1 MIILLA
7 LGIELSPAHAV
18 ITGPLL
24 AAMPALASLTMGP
37 KGTLSAAAGAFT
49 VTVLTATLHHSWG
62 GQVYSNLIS
71 LLVVSAASV
80 TMSNAVRTRR
90 QSELNQVR
98 RVAEAAQRVLLRPV
112 PPRLGPVQ
120 MASKY
125 LAAETG
131 AQIGGDL
138 YEAVHTRYGVRMI
151 VGDVRGKGLP
161 AVRLAAAVLGAFREA
176 AHYDEDLAE
185 VVNHCAAALERERA
199 ALSAVDQA
207 EEDNLTEDFVT
218 ALVAQVSDAFVVE
231 VLNRGHPPPLVL
243 RQGKV
248 EALIPACPLP
258 PLGLEDF
265 MTVPPAKAESYPFVP
280 GDRLLLHTDGVIEA
294 RSPDG
299 DFFPL
304 RKTTESVHPC
314 TPSEFL
320 ERLHQELIRHTH
332 GYLADDAAML
342 LAERLDEA
350 GESRQHGPQAIR
362 TAQPQHNRQG
372 YPFR

>member
-1 MIILLA
+1 VPFVIILLA

-24 AAMPALASLTMGP
+24 AAMPALAALTMGP
-37 KGTLSAAAGAFT
+37 KGPLSAAAGAFA

-62 GQVYSNLIS
+62 AQVYSNLIS

-80 TMSNAVRTRR
+80 TMSSAVRTR
-90 QSELNQVR
+90 SHNELKQVR

-112 PPRLGPVQ
+112 PPRLGPVR

-138 YEAVHTRYGVRMI
+138 YEAVDTRYGVRMI
-151 VGDVRGKGLP
+151 MGDVRGKGLP

-176 AHYDEDLAE
+176 AHYDEDLTE
-185 VVNHCAAALERERA
+185 VVHHCAAALERERTALCTADPA
-199 ALSAVDQA
+199 A
-207 EEDNLTEDFVT
+207 EDDPTEDFVT

-231 VLNRGHPPPLVL
+231 VVNRGHPPPLVL
-243 RQGKV
+243 RQGKAK
-248 EALIPACPLP
+248 ALLPASPLP

-265 MTVPPAKAESYPFVP
+265 MADPPAEAESYSFTP

-304 RKTTESVHPC
+304 PTTAESVHPC
-314 TPSEFL
+314 TPSEFV
-320 ERLHQELIRHTH
+320 EHLHQALIRHTH

-342 LAERLDEA
+342 LVERLDE
-350 GESRQHGPQAIR
+350 GGRDRLHGPR
-362 TAQPQHNRQG
+362 G
-372 YPFR
+372 L